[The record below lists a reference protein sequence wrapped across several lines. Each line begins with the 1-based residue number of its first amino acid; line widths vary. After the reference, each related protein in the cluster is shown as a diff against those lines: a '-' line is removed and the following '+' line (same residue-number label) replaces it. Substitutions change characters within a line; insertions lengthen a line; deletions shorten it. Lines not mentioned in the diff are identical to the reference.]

1 MIEKIKINIKYIN
14 NLGKKYTATIFS
26 SLGAIAI
33 FFSINEYTNNILYKI
48 ATIVLIILAMYI
60 LAIVTSLF
68 KNKRE
73 IFSKNGKKVIVKFGD
88 IFSEEYKSKNVVI
101 AIPVNRCFDTI
112 VNDKLI
118 SSNTLHGKVI
128 NKIKDS
134 SELEYKNINQ
144 KIQSKLENL
153 KIKYKYFN

>member
-1 MIEKIKINIKYIN
+1 M
-14 NLGKKYTATIFS
+14 
-26 SLGAIAI
+26 
-33 FFSINEYTNNILYKI
+33 
-48 ATIVLIILAMYI
+48 
-60 LAIVTSLF
+60 
-68 KNKRE
+68 
-73 IFSKNGKKVIVKFGD
+73 IVKFGD

-134 SELEYKNINQ
+134 SELEYK
-144 KIQSKLENL
+144 
-153 KIKYKYFN
+153 KY

>member
-1 MIEKIKINIKYIN
+1 M
-14 NLGKKYTATIFS
+14 
-26 SLGAIAI
+26 
-33 FFSINEYTNNILYKI
+33 
-48 ATIVLIILAMYI
+48 
-60 LAIVTSLF
+60 
-68 KNKRE
+68 
-73 IFSKNGKKVIVKFGD
+73 IVKFGD

-144 KIQSKLENL
+144 KFNQS
-153 KIKYKYFN
+153 